1 MTVKSITGLI
11 GLLSVMLAAATAS
24 AGYPD
29 GYYNDL
35 NGKNKAALKTA
46 VGKAVASHKEI
57 SYGNS
62 TWAAFAHTDVL
73 EIDGRKYWWDRY
85 SSNLVPAPSS
95 HSGLNI
101 EHSVPKSWWGG
112 TNNSAYKDI
121 NHLNP
126 SNQDANSRK
135 GNFPLAPVGKQTW
148 TNGVTIVGKPAS
160 GYGGGAATVYEPID
174 EYKGDFARIYFY
186 MFSMYPTITWKDGTD
201 WMYTVGETYPQ
212 FKPWAINMLL
222 EWNRMDPVD
231 EREQARNDAVYEQQ
245 KNRNPFIDFP
255 DLAEYIWGNKTNETF
270 QVDGGHNPGVEPEI
284 ISPSTGQVLN
294 FGTHKNG
301 TVATLPLLIKGV
313 NLKGALTLTLQGA
326 DCFTVSATE
335 VSADEAKAGKEVTI
349 TYHPTAVGSY
359 SAVLTV
365 SGGGAEQSVP
375 VTIMGSAQET
385 SSLQPVTAQ
394 EPDNVTTT
402 SYRALWNPA
411 MVTPDYY
418 IVTRTYRR
426 NGTVATRQYMTA
438 DTHYDFKDRD
448 FDYDDTY
455 SVQYSVAG
463 ELSEPSNTV
472 TLAAGS
478 MSVST
483 VTMESIGIIIEN
495 GGLYFAGD
503 YYGAAITIS
512 DIAGRTVVSYDSI
525 AMGTYLPLP
534 RGIYLIHTNAP
545 ARTFKVLIK

>member
-1 MTVKSITGLI
+1 MIKKSITRLI
-11 GLLSVMLAAATAS
+11 GLLGVMLAAVPAY

-35 NGKNKAALKTA
+35 NGKNKAALKSA
-46 VGKAVASHKEI
+46 AGKAVASHKEI

-62 TWAAFAHTDVL
+62 TWEAFASTDVL
-73 EIDGRKYWWDRY
+73 VIDGRKYWWDRY
-85 SSNLVPAPSS
+85 SSNLVAAPSS
-95 HSGLNI
+95 HKGLNI

-112 TNNSAYKDI
+112 TNNAAYKDI

-126 SNQDANSRK
+126 SDQNANSRK

-160 GYGGGAATVYEPID
+160 GFGGGAATVYEPVD

-186 MFSMYPTITWKDGTD
+186 MFSMYPTIPWKDGTD

-212 FKPWAINMLL
+212 FKPWAIDMLL

-231 EREQARNDAVYEQQ
+231 ERERNRNEAVFLEQ

-255 DLAEYIWGNKTNETF
+255 DLAEYIWGNRMNETF

-284 ISPSTGQVLN
+284 ISPAAGQVLN
-294 FGTHKNG
+294 FGTHKTG

-326 DCFTVSATE
+326 DCFMVSGTGI
-335 VSADEAKAGKEVTI
+335 SADEAKAGKEVTV
-349 TYHPTAVGSY
+349 TYRPVTEGSF

-375 VTIMGSAQET
+375 VTIMGAARES
-385 SSLQPVTAQ
+385 SSLQPTVAL
-394 EPDNVTTT
+394 EPDNVSTT
-402 SYRALWNPA
+402 SYRARWNPA
-411 MVTPDYY
+411 MVAADYY
-418 IVTRTYRR
+418 VVTRTYRR
-426 NGTVATRQYMTA
+426 DGEIVTRQYMTS

-448 FDYDDTY
+448 FDADDTY
-455 SVQYSVAG
+455 SVQYSSAG
-463 ELSEPSNTV
+463 ELSEPSNLV

-478 MSVST
+478 MAVGT
-483 VTMESIGIIIEN
+483 VTMESIGIIIED

-503 YYGAAITIS
+503 YYGAAITIT
-512 DIAGRTVVSYDSI
+512 DIAGRAVTSYDSI
-525 AMGTYLPLP
+525 AMGTFLPLS
-534 RGIYLIHTNAP
+534 RGVYLIRTDAP